1 MSWSRLD
8 IMTAVIVFFCM
19 GVLGLLVYKLVG
31 AMNEDGAR
39 EKAQVEV
46 SDDRPEEEAEE
57 EVLDRWV
64 DGDSSAYLDEIG
76 MLEEDLD
83 DPATAETGAGIA
95 EEEIARG
102 KQEKTW
108 PAERPRP
115 ASVPSASRAAADK
128 STSISSS
135 SPTPSAEKTTAAPPA
150 ASPTKISPRPA
161 PVTIGPRAGA
171 GGIYKVIAGAFKSR
185 VNADSQ
191 ASQLLRLGYAQ
202 TRVLSADNGIYR
214 VMVQS
219 FDNSADAA
227 RLERELETKGFGDCY
242 VKAN

>member
-8 IMTAVIVFFCM
+8 ILTAVIVFFCM

-31 AMNEDGAR
+31 AMNEDDVR
-39 EKAQVEV
+39 EKPQVEV
-46 SDDRPEEEAEE
+46 SDDRPEEEE
-57 EVLDRWV
+57 EVV
-64 DGDSSAYLDEIG
+64 DSSVGSDSSAYLDEIG

-83 DPATAETGAGIA
+83 DPAMADAEAGIA
-95 EEEIARG
+95 EEEVVQA

-108 PAERPRP
+108 PAERPKT
-115 ASVPSASRAAADK
+115 ASVPSASRAVADR
-128 STSISSS
+128 STSVSSS
-135 SPTPSAEKTTAAPPA
+135 SSTASAEKTTAAPA
-150 ASPTKISPRPA
+150 ASPTKTGPRPA

-191 ASQLLRLGYAQ
+191 ASQLRQLGYAQ
-202 TRVLSADNGIYR
+202 TRVLSGDNGIYR

-227 RLERELETKGFGDCY
+227 RLERELESKGFGDCY

>member
-8 IMTAVIVFFCM
+8 IMTSVIVFFCM

-31 AMNEDGAR
+31 AMNEDVAR

-46 SDDRPEEEAEE
+46 SDDRPEEEE
-57 EVLDRWV
+57 EVVDTWV

-76 MLEEDLD
+76 TLEEDLD
-83 DPATAETGAGIA
+83 EPAIAGAEAGIA
-95 EEEIARG
+95 EEEITRA

-115 ASVPSASRAAADK
+115 ASVPSASRAVTDK
-128 STSISSS
+128 STSVSSS
-135 SPTPSAEKTTAAPPA
+135 SPTASAEKTTAAA
-150 ASPTKISPRPA
+150 PTKISPRPA

-185 VNADSQ
+185 ANADSQ

>member
-8 IMTAVIVFFCM
+8 ILTAVIVFFCM

-31 AMNEDGAR
+31 AMNEDDVR
-39 EKAQVEV
+39 EKPQVEI
-46 SDDRPEEEAEE
+46 SDDRPEEEE
-57 EVLDRWV
+57 EVVDSWV

-83 DPATAETGAGIA
+83 DPAMADAEAGIA
-95 EEEIARG
+95 EEEVVQA

-108 PAERPRP
+108 PAERPKT
-115 ASVPSASRAAADK
+115 ASVPSASRAAADRSK
-128 STSISSS
+128 SVPSSS
-135 SPTPSAEKTTAAPPA
+135 STASAEKTTAAAPA
-150 ASPTKISPRPA
+150 ASPTKASPRPA

-191 ASQLLRLGYAQ
+191 ASQLRQLGYAQ